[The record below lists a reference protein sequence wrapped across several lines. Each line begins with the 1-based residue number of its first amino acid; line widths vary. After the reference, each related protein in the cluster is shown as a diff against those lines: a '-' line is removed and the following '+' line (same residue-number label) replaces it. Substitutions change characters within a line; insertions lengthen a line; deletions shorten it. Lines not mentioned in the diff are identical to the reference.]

1 MKREKCKKLFIIFF
15 IVCSSYITYPDL
27 KETSHLNKFSRIRC
41 TEDENWI
48 SFDHSI
54 TLTGIRVFFEYEVQR
69 PNLEF
74 ECHLNNHVSTVK
86 VCIFYDFVF
95 IVIKLKPTTGKLL
108 FNCSTGWYNFTIKF
122 NNILAKRISNLW
134 CYHHE
139 INMSFFCHDR
149 L

>member
-1 MKREKCKKLFIIFF
+1 M
-15 IVCSSYITYPDL
+15 

-41 TEDENWI
+41 TEDEKWI

-86 VCIFYDFVF
+86 VCIFYDIVF

-108 FNCSTGWYNFTIKF
+108 FHCSTG
-122 NNILAKRISNLW
+122 
-134 CYHHE
+134 
-139 INMSFFCHDR
+139 
-149 L
+149 